1 MKATILS
8 LLLSVLVWSPMFAQS
23 RNKSMGTKVV
33 SAEQLINEYK
43 FDEAAQ
49 LLQKQIK
56 SVQKSGGSTDGLE
69 RELHRANL
77 GADLL
82 RGVTK
87 VIFVDSIKVLKSTL
101 PRVLSLSSECG
112 QIISMEDQKRRFSTS
127 KPYVGDWGYINDLGD
142 RILFAAGDSLHGTR
156 QLYSA
161 YLDAGRW
168 GQPELLEGLAT
179 SGVTL
184 DNPFAM
190 PDGVTLYFASKGEGS
205 VGGYDL
211 FVTRYDPDR
220 KEFLKAEN
228 LGMPFNS
235 PANDYLLA
243 IDEPA
248 QLGYLVTDRHQ
259 RGDTVCI
266 YTFIPTEDKEVYDE
280 TYSAQTVLHAAM
292 IHSVKESQTNPQAV
306 KQALARLQA
315 AKQRVNTT
323 PVQQRRYII
332 SNKAVY
338 TSLEQFRRPKARQ
351 LAIEADRLYDQI
363 QELLTSKDYLLRQ
376 AAQGNRPQALNN
388 QLRQINT
395 HLPELEAQYKL
406 RCKQMRQEETR

>member
-8 LLLSVLVWSPMFAQS
+8 LILSVLIWSPIFAQS
-23 RNKSMGTKVV
+23 RNKSVGAKVI
-33 SAEQLINEYK
+33 SAEQLINEYR

-56 SVQKSGGSTDGLE
+56 SVQRSGGSTDGLE

-112 QIISMEDQKRRFSTS
+112 QIISMEDQKHRFSTL

-142 RILFAAGDSLHGTR
+142 RILFSAGDSLQGARH
-156 QLYSA
+156 LYSA

-168 GQPELLEGLAT
+168 GQPELLGGLAA

-184 DNPFAM
+184 ANPFAM
-190 PDGVTLYFASKGEGS
+190 PDGVTLYFASKGDGS
-205 VGGYDL
+205 IGGYDL

-243 IDEPA
+243 IDESA
-248 QLGYLVTDRHQ
+248 QLGYLATDRNQ

-266 YTFIPTEDKEVYDE
+266 YTFIPTEDKDVYDE

-292 IHSVKESQTNPQAV
+292 IHSIKESQTNQQAV

-315 AKQRVNTT
+315 AKQKVNAS
-323 PVQQRRYII
+323 PVRQRRYII
-332 SNKAVY
+332 NNKVVY

-351 LAIEADRLYDQI
+351 LAVEADLLYDQI
-363 QELLTSKDYLLRQ
+363 QELLASKDYLLRQ
-376 AAQGNRPQALNN
+376 AARGNRPQDLNN

-406 RCKQMRQEETR
+406 RSKQMRQEETR